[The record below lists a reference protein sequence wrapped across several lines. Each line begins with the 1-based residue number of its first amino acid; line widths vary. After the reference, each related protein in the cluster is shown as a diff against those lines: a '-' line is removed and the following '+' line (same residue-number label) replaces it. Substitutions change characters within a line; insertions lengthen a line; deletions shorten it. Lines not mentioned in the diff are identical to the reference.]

1 MKKFAILFDMD
12 GVIVDTNPAHK
23 ISILQFCAKYNK
35 RLSDEELAKY
45 IWGRTNK
52 EWIRHLFGEDISDA
66 QLKAYADEK
75 ELLFR
80 KIYEPDIKLLK
91 GLKEFLDLLEKNNIP
106 KAVGTS
112 APRANVDF
120 VFKYTGIEKY
130 FDIVLDEGSIT
141 IGKPNP
147 EIYLEAAKALNFD
160 PADCI
165 VIEDSFAGVS
175 AGKRAGCNVIGIT
188 TTHSD
193 AELTQAGADLTAANF
208 TTLSLNDLASLFNTS
223 KYGT

>member
-1 MKKFAILFDMD
+1 MKKFAVLFDMD

-23 ISILQFCAKYNK
+23 KAIFQFCDKYNK
-35 RLSDEELAKY
+35 QLSDEELTKY

-52 EWIRHLFGEDISDA
+52 EWIRHLFGKDISDP

-80 KIYEPDIKLLK
+80 TIYEPNIKLLK
-91 GLKEFLDLLEKNNIP
+91 GLKAFLDMLKRNNIP
-106 KAVGTS
+106 MAVGTS
-112 APRANVDF
+112 APPENVDF
-120 VFKYTGIEKY
+120 VFKHTGIKKY
-130 FDIVLDEGSIT
+130 FDVVLDERAVT

-147 EIYLEAAKALNFD
+147 EIYLKAAKALNFD

-165 VIEDSFAGVS
+165 VIEDSLSGIES
-175 AGKRAGCNVIGIT
+175 GKRAGSKVIGIT

-193 AELTQAGADLTAANF
+193 AELSHADLTAADFSALSTNDL
-208 TTLSLNDLASLFNTS
+208 TTLFKST

>member
-1 MKKFAILFDMD
+1 MKKFALLFDMD

-23 ISILQFCAKYNK
+23 KAILQFCDKYNK

-52 EWIRHLFGEDISDA
+52 EWIRHLFGEDTSDA
-66 QLKAYADEK
+66 QLKIYADEK

-80 KIYEPDIKLLK
+80 NIYEPDVKLLD
-91 GLKEFLDLLEKNNIP
+91 GLRSFLDLLKHNNIP
-106 KAVGTS
+106 MAIGTS

-120 VFKYTGIEKY
+120 IFKHTGIEKY
-130 FDIVLDEGSIT
+130 FDAVLDETFVT

-147 EIYLEAAKALNFD
+147 EIYIKAAKALGFD

-165 VIEDSFAGVS
+165 VAEDSFAGVE
-175 AGKRAGCNVIGIT
+175 AGKRAGSKVLGIT
-188 TTHSD
+188 TTHTD
-193 AELTQAGADLTAANF
+193 AELTQKGADITAADF
-208 TTLSLNDLASLFNTS
+208 TSLTIEDLSTLFTSS